1 MKRSCIT
8 FAALCALFSCV
19 PGHAQ
24 SKSEGAD
31 RLYVLDCG
39 NGHAPDESRRWTPG
53 FNIGKPIDISV
64 SCYLIHHAQG
74 YFLWD
79 TGISDQVAALPN
91 GWLPTNNA
99 AVDILWTRS
108 KTLMSQLKQLNV
120 KPEDIKYIGI
130 SHTHPDHIGNVELFP
145 KTTVLIQRAE
155 YEFFFGPAKPGA
167 ATLPAEALTIPP
179 GDPTPRFSKEHPN
192 KLVDEDLDVFG
203 DGSVMIVSTPGHTPG
218 HESLLVHMRKTGWIL
233 LSGDAV
239 HLADE
244 LGQSQDSLLQRH
256 ADRTEIPDA
265 AVDAA
270 HGRPDGLLPR
280 ATLDQSRSGANE
292 ETETLAGVLRIMRAV
307 RTRISFWPVERACEG
322 ELSVTRA
329 NWNSNLTVKTFLQI
343 AMLAALLLGAT
354 AAHAQYP
361 LEFPTKSQVSM
372 DGTAILMEDYA
383 NVPLSSLRGDGP
395 YPSPIDYH
403 EVLARPNTLVS
414 EPSNAPASASRFFV
428 NDLNGVLY
436 ILDKK
441 TKKFIPYIVFP
452 EVFPRMDTERFASGI
467 VTIQFDPD
475 YAHNGKF
482 YTVHTES
489 PRKAARPRRPMP
501 NCRL

>member
-167 ATLPAEALTIPP
+167 ATLPAEALTVPP

-239 HLADE
+239 HLQTNWDNRRIPYFAAMPTEQKFQTQLSMQRMAD
-244 LGQSQDSLLQRH
+244 L
-256 ADRTEIPDA
+256 
-265 AVDAA
+265 
-270 HGRPDGLLPR
+270 
-280 ATLDQSRSGANE
+280 
-292 ETETLAGVLRIMRAV
+292 M
-307 RTRISFWPVERACEG
+307 SFY
-322 ELSVTRA
+322 
-329 NWNSNLTVKTFLQI
+329 
-343 AMLAALLLGAT
+343 
-354 AAHAQYP
+354 HAQ
-361 LEFPTKSQVSM
+361 LW
-372 DGTAILMEDYA
+372 I
-383 NVPLSSLRGDGP
+383 N
-395 YPSPIDYH
+395 H
-403 EVLARPNTLVS
+403 EV
-414 EPSNAPASASRFFV
+414 EQ
-428 NDLNGVLY
+428 
-436 ILDKK
+436 
-441 TKKFIPYIVFP
+441 TKKQKHSP
-452 EVFPRMDTERFASGI
+452 E
-467 VTIQFDPD
+467 
-475 YAHNGKF
+475 F
-482 YTVHTES
+482 YE
-489 PRKAARPRRPMP
+489 
-501 NCRL
+501 